1 MKGGWQSATRPSE
14 SVTASA
20 PWGWGTVV
28 VVVGNG
34 GVVPVVV
41 MVDVGWVVGVVVGC
55 GAVVVGVLAGVV
67 ADGTADPKKLEEPKS
82 KTPPSE
88 ATKRYPVPGPPAS
101 IPTIGLLRAMLPVEP
116 RNGACHRMRRARR
129 RPQ

>member
-14 SVTASA
+14 SVTASV

-67 ADGTADPKKLEEPKS
+67 TDGTAMLKNRQAEI
-82 KTPPSE
+82 E
-88 ATKRYPVPGPPAS
+88 APLKRYPVPVPPAS
-101 IPTIGLLRAMLPVEP
+101 TSGTPVRHNGYVDLCRSGQATCALTFCLRGVHVWP
-116 RNGACHRMRRARR
+116 
-129 RPQ
+129 